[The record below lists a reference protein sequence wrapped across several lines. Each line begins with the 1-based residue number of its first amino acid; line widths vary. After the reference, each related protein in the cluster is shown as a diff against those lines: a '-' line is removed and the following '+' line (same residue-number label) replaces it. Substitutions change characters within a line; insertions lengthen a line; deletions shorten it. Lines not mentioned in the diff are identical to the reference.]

1 MPRRASVYAKM
12 LGEKISQH
20 NTIVYLINTGWSG
33 GAYGVGKRINIKY
46 SRAMVTAELTGA
58 CDIVKFRH
66 DDVFNLDVPLECPGV
81 PSDVLDPKNT
91 WVDKDSYDLSAKK
104 LAQMF
109 VENFTK
115 FDDPSVDIRT
125 AGPQFTNS

>member
-1 MPRRASVYAKM
+1 MS
-12 LGEKISQH
+12 
-20 NTIVYLINTGWSG
+20 
-33 GAYGVGKRINIKY
+33 
-46 SRAMVTAELTGA
+46 
-58 CDIVKFRH
+58 
-66 DDVFNLDVPLECPGV
+66 GV

-115 FDDPSVDIRT
+115 FDDASVDIRT